1 MLKGWISNKIT
12 GGEII
17 GWLLET
23 EDFAP
28 RTAVITVHETAF
40 ETECSQARTRPVKYP
55 LHKNAGF
62 RLRLDPRF
70 AASLPDSCQI
80 TLQDKSTNEVICR
93 TELTRDALTA
103 TSQTGQNGNTVRTPN
118 SVKGTLS
125 PHFGDGIITGRATDT
140 ARPGVPRAVWL
151 EIGDRGFECL
161 SRPETG
167 GFRLTLPAE
176 HLRQLPRRFTV
187 TLRDLKTGAVLDR
200 REYKNPFLR
209 EPDSFDEYLRY
220 SMTSPLV
227 PAPFTEKH
235 KRCFAFM
242 ESIRADL
249 EARDPADLLCT
260 VIIPFLPAT
269 QSSCSGPDPAE
280 LLQCALA
287 SALAQSHQ
295 RLEIIVAVNGQNPEQ
310 QILSGKVQVQPA
322 VPGDSTALSDKTG
335 DSPLQTAKPGD
346 NQDQEAVVVDGQA
359 QSAVPGDTPAQITG
373 SADCPELSAL
383 PQDPR
388 IRILHCCGVSSAS
401 SGTEDNISCRSP
413 VTVLLN
419 HALAESAGDM
429 IFYLEPG
436 AVWEPGHVATMA
448 GALLSRPDAQ
458 AAYSGENIFRSDLE
472 GCAGVR
478 FAAFSPALLENRP
491 LVSLSAF
498 CHRKGAS
505 GTEDGF
511 RHDLTPAAACHEF
524 MLRISQRSRIAS
536 VPALTAS
543 VTEEF
548 CLMTPPPLWRWEEM
562 KEDRELI
569 AEELRET
576 RSSAEPLDPA
586 ALIRDGSCPEPEPF
600 QWIYVIIP
608 SFEAPASLLD
618 CLDSLAA
625 SARGL
630 IREIILCDSGSSEEA
645 LNQIR
650 EGISTRAA
658 FHLLS
663 ATEDLPNHVE
673 TSATVEVSAP
683 NLDPDP
689 VPAPAPVA
697 GTAAVASSRTRTCS
711 CICTGT
717 ESATGSGFES
727 GSESGSESESR
738 PGIKDAPEDTLPGSP
753 RIPIRLI
760 LCPGTPGFSIT
771 VNTGLSMV
779 PPGFGVLISNNDAV
793 FHQNAVWEMAACAM
807 RSPKAG
813 IIAPRQILDPGKKDI
828 SSHVPYAAVFQEAD
842 ITLSRVYR
850 NIEHVPLI
858 CTGDGIR
865 LDYAPLF
872 AAYITPAALKIVP
885 RLDAQHG
892 RHFRSDRIFS
902 YAVREL
908 AGLEIIYAPR
918 ALVWHR
924 HQISTAALKARDQEL
939 YRLMVEKNAWSS
951 REMAEHGYRLK
962 PWQREMDD
970 TGVRTA
976 LIRDSGY
983 FDSAWYRKEYGD
995 LLESCP
1001 AVLPEGNTEEHFH
1014 DEQRRDGD
1022 SAVQDGNSPD
1032 GCNEETVTAGNSS
1045 SQQAGSPSHC
1055 GSSPLR
1061 HYLLRGWRAGFEPS
1075 PAFRGAGYQVSRIL
1089 SGSLE
1094 ALEPGAGL
1102 SAGEALIHA
1111 PLARHLLRQ
1120 DCPQGSSL
1128 NQDTPAAGS
1137 SAHDQVLPA
1146 CQQSSC
1152 YRPWEDPLTT
1162 INLSGGGNTDAQSS
1176 GRGSDTGGRTLLRK
1190 IRDLILPGAPEKK
1203 SGASWFTD
1211 PSEDEEILLPD
1222 QKSPRIRRKDLEL
1235 LERSRLFDPAWY
1247 LKTYPQ
1253 IRKSF
1258 LIPAQHYLLT
1268 GWKQGLD
1275 PSPGFDTRLY
1285 LAFNRDVAAAGVCP
1299 LLHYLK
1305 TGAREGRRIYP
1316 AFQPGTPGI
1325 RGAWESLKRHG
1336 RGLLPGASAD
1346 AIPAVSGYGKGSSGA
1361 AVTALTAATGKLPV
1375 AGLDPAS
1382 PLVSVVVASYNYASV
1397 IGETLESILHQTFR
1411 DFEIVVVDDGSR
1423 DCSPEII
1430 EKYLRWPFVRLVMH
1444 PGGTNRGLPETL
1456 KLGLAKSRGRYI
1468 AFCESDDLWTPDHLE
1483 QMAAVTATH
1492 PDAALI
1498 ACGAAMFGDP
1508 RKASSSQIQD
1518 DRRCARMRHGAT
1530 WITPEEFRIRNWI
1543 LSFSCVMVRKDAL
1556 ASCDFDHVPS
1566 RANLDWW
1573 LWRQISLEH
1582 PVHYIPRRLTLW
1594 RMHRSYM
1601 AQDSHASRLMYE
1613 EFLAAG
1619 DKLLLQRMLD
1629 RGMIT
1634 AGALEKI
1641 RRKLEKDAYKGGA
1654 SSTAY
1659 GTADTVN
1666 GTDTPIRPWTP
1677 RETAAFLLSRTDP
1690 VYSIRD
1696 SQLCFQGKELPC
1708 QPRFS
1713 VIMATYNRAFCIT
1726 AALDSLLSQNYR
1738 NFEIIV
1744 VDDGSEDGTG
1754 DLIRDRYAAE
1764 LSEGRIVYIRTE
1776 NHGVCSARNT
1786 GLKAA
1791 RNPWILYLDSDNQ
1804 ASSSYL
1810 PAFAEAVARYGM
1822 PEIDRESD
1830 HDHDH
1835 DHGHDH
1841 KNEGN
1846 TSGSPCTAAPSDHK
1860 PAALCMTETVAQ
1872 KKHRSETGKS
1882 TDRICISPGPGGDT
1896 SEDETGS
1903 NAGSVHLDGCSR
1915 KDAVRHTST
1924 NGSVSRQGQLTYYG
1938 RIFCMESSRLVG
1950 RPFDLKALLT
1960 ENYIDLN
1967 AWCHHISLFHQLGGF
1982 DGELRRLVDWDLII
1996 RQALGAGSEPH
2007 FIDKEVVLYCDSR
2020 LPGRITTEIG
2030 VQDSMNLIRRR
2041 YCPAEAPGAR
2051 ALDLKE
2057 GIMPLVT
2064 TVITSYNHEEYIAEA
2079 IESALA
2085 QTGQFIHEIIIAD
2098 DGSTD
2103 TTPEIIARYAASYPH
2118 VIRNISRKEN
2128 AGISANLRRCF
2139 REARG
2144 RYVAILEGDD
2154 IWTDRHKLKEQMRF
2168 LEKNLD
2174 CAMVFSR
2181 IKLLQ
2186 DGKLTPLPRQ
2196 EGLPQ
2201 KLDGTSFIN
2210 EPTLNLI
2217 ANFSSCIFRRD
2228 VLDRMPDLLFK
2239 ERFNEIAVAF
2249 WIERQGK
2256 IGFLPKFMTSY
2267 RIHSRGTWSGANEI
2281 SRLKSGLSCRKTAI
2295 EVCRRRYR
2303 KRLGEIIEHDFLEPL
2318 RRLGA
2323 EV

>member
-12 GGEII
+12 GGDEII

-23 EDFAP
+23 NDFVP
-28 RTAVITVHETAF
+28 RTALITVHDTAF
-40 ETECSQARTRPVKYP
+40 ETECNQIRTRPVKFP
-55 LHKNAGF
+55 MHRNAGF
-62 RLRLDPRF
+62 RLRLKHAF
-70 AASLPDSCQI
+70 ATSLPDGCQI
-80 TLQDKSTNEVICR
+80 TLQDKFTGEMICR
-93 TELTRDALTA
+93 TALSKISGKSPARTDGVNNA
-103 TSQTGQNGNTVRTPN
+103 AASVRG
-118 SVKGTLS
+118 SLS
-125 PHFGDGIITGRATDT
+125 EHFGDGIIAGSAAGTD
-140 ARPGVPRAVWL
+140 RPGIPRAVWL

-161 SRPETG
+161 SRPELG

-176 HLRQLPRRFTV
+176 FMRQLPRRFPV

-200 REYKNPFLR
+200 REYKNPYLR

-227 PAPFTEKH
+227 PAPFTENH
-235 KRCFAFM
+235 LRSFAFM

-249 EARDPADLLCT
+249 EAREPADLLCT
-260 VIIPFLPAT
+260 VIIPFLPDAPGFRN
-269 QSSCSGPDPAE
+269 GPDPAE
-280 LLQCALA
+280 LLQSALS
-287 SALAQSHQ
+287 SALAQNH
-295 RLEIIVAVNGQNPEQ
+295 RKLEIILAVPGEAPDQPALPGKF
-310 QILSGKVQVQPA
+310 QIQPA
-322 VPGDSTALSDKTG
+322 VSEDSPALSAVTD
-335 DSPLQTAKPGD
+335 DSPIQSSVSSNDQDLQTAAGD
-346 NQDQEAVVVDGQA
+346 MQAQFSASGDSSANHAGSGYCPA
-359 QSAVPGDTPAQITG
+359 QSALP
-373 SADCPELSAL
+373 ADCPALSAL
-383 PQDPR
+383 PRDPR
-388 IRILHCCGVSSAS
+388 IRILHCGRGNGRSLTAAAETGS
-401 SGTEDNISCRSP
+401 ISP
-413 VTVLLN
+413 VSELLN
-419 HALAESAGDM
+419 HALAEAAGDL

-436 AVWEPGHVATMA
+436 AVWEPGHVASLA
-448 GALLSRPDAQ
+448 GALFSRPDAQ

-472 GCAGVR
+472 GCAGIR

-491 LVSLSAF
+491 FVSLSAF
-498 CHRKGAS
+498 CHRKGTS
-505 GTEDGF
+505 GSKEGF
-511 RHDLTPAAACHEF
+511 RSDLTPAAACHEF
-524 MLRISQRSRIAS
+524 MLRISQRGRIAS
-536 VPALTAS
+536 VPVLTAS

-562 KEDRELI
+562 KEDREKI
-569 AEELRET
+569 AAAIRQA
-576 RSSAEPLDPA
+576 RSSEEARTPSALLSDGCCLD
-586 ALIRDGSCPEPEPF
+586 PEPF
-600 QWIYVIIP
+600 PGIYVIIP

-618 CLDSLAA
+618 CLDSLAS

-630 IREIILCDSGSSEEA
+630 IREIILCDSGSSPETI
-645 LNQIR
+645 NQIR
-650 EGISTRAA
+650 EGIGVRADLC
-658 FHLLS
+658 LLPCS
-663 ATEDLPNHVE
+663 
-673 TSATVEVSAP
+673 
-683 NLDPDP
+683 
-689 VPAPAPVA
+689 VPAE
-697 GTAAVASSRTRTCS
+697 SDCS
-711 CICTGT
+711 
-717 ESATGSGFES
+717 A
-727 GSESGSESESR
+727 
-738 PGIKDAPEDTLPGSP
+738 P
-753 RIPIRLI
+753 RIPVRLI

-771 VNTGLSMV
+771 VNTGLALV

-793 FHQNAVWEMAACAM
+793 FHQNAVWEMIAAG
-807 RSPKAG
+807 RRFPGAG
-813 IIAPRQILDPGKKDI
+813 IIAPRQILDQGNRDI
-828 SSHVPYAAVFQEAD
+828 TSHVPYAAAFQEAD
-842 ITLSRVYR
+842 VTLSRVYR
-850 NIEHVPLI
+850 NIAYVPHI
-858 CTGDGIR
+858 STGEEIR

-872 AAYITPAALKIVP
+872 AAYITPAALKAVP

-924 HQISTAALKARDQEL
+924 HQLSTAALKSRDYAL
-939 YRLMVEKNAWSS
+939 YHLMVEQNAWSS

-962 PWQREMDD
+962 PWQRKMDD
-970 TGVRTA
+970 TDVRTA

-983 FDSAWYRKEYGD
+983 FDSAWYQKEYSG
-995 LLESCP
+995 LLEHCP
-1001 AVLPEGNTEEHFH
+1001 DVLQEG
-1014 DEQRRDGD
+1014 DRMEQTG
-1022 SAVQDGNSPD
+1022 VQ
-1032 GCNEETVTAGNSS
+1032 A
-1045 SQQAGSPSHC
+1045 AGSSPYQS
-1055 GSSPLR
+1055 GENAGDRTVRSSGISPLR
-1061 HYLLRGWRAGFEPS
+1061 HYLLRGWRSGLEPS

-1089 SGSLE
+1089 TGFLE
-1094 ALEPGAGL
+1094 TLEPGTEL
-1102 SAGEALIHA
+1102 SAEDALIHA
-1111 PLARHLLRQ
+1111 PLARHLLRLDSRQ
-1120 DCPQGSSL
+1120 DSNQGQDEQWKCGTDTCP
-1128 NQDTPAAGS
+1128 
-1137 SAHDQVLPA
+1137 VLPSS
-1146 CQQSSC
+1146 QQNSC
-1152 YRPWEDPLTT
+1152 YHPWEDPLCDPEG
-1162 INLSGGGNTDAQSS
+1162 SGSS
-1176 GRGSDTGGRTLLRK
+1176 ESGTSSTGLRSDSTRESTSGTWFAGHVADVD
-1190 IRDLILPGAPEKK
+1190 IWLPGH
-1203 SGASWFTD
+1203 S
-1211 PSEDEEILLPD
+1211 LPD
-1222 QKSPRIRRKDLEL
+1222 ISREDVAL
-1235 LERSRLFDPAWY
+1235 LEKSDLFESAWY

-1268 GWKQGLD
+1268 GWKLGLD

-1336 RGLLPGASAD
+1336 RGLLPGAAPSAD
-1346 AIPAVSGYGKGSSGA
+1346 PAVYGSRNGSSA
-1361 AVTALTAATGKLPV
+1361 ASSADLTDAPGRSPV
-1375 AGLDPAS
+1375 PGSDPAS

-1444 PGGTNRGLPETL
+1444 PGGANRGLPETI

-1613 EFLAAG
+1613 EFLATG

-1659 GTADTVN
+1659 GTADN
-1666 GTDTPIRPWTP
+1666 GIGLENGAPVRPWTP
-1677 RETAAFLLSRTDP
+1677 RETATFLLSRTDP

-1696 SQLCFQGKELPC
+1696 GQLCFRGKELPC

-1738 NFEIIV
+1738 SFEIIV
-1744 VDDGSEDGTG
+1744 VDDGSEDDTG

-1810 PAFAEAVARYGM
+1810 PAFAEAVARYVM

-1830 HDHDH
+1830 NDN
-1835 DHGHDH
+1835 GHDH

-1846 TSGSPCTAAPSDHK
+1846 TLGSPCTAAPSDHK
-1860 PAALCMTETVAQ
+1860 PVAPCMTETVAQ

-1882 TDRICISPGPGGDT
+1882 TDTICISPGPGGDKT
-1896 SEDETGS
+1896 EDETGS
-1903 NAGSVHLDGCSR
+1903 NASSVHLDGCSR
-1915 KDAVRHTST
+1915 KDAVQRTST

-1938 RIFCMESSRLVG
+1938 RIFCMESGRLVG

-2030 VQDSMNLIRRR
+2030 VQDAMNLIRSR

-2079 IESALA
+2079 IESALV

-2168 LEKNLD
+2168 LEKNRD

-2217 ANFSSCIFRRD
+2217 ANFSSCMFRRD

-2256 IGFLPKFMTSY
+2256 IGFIPKFMTSY
-2267 RIHSRGTWSGANEI
+2267 RIHSRGTWSGADEI
-2281 SRLKSGLSCRKTAI
+2281 SRLKSGLSCRKTAM

-2303 KRLGEIIEHDFLEPL
+2303 KRLGEIIEHDYLEPL
-2318 RRLGA
+2318 RRLGV